1 MARLQTTQ
9 NKMHPTEILKTQL
22 ALVKHVYLI
31 PCKVRLQII

>member
-22 ALVKHVYLI
+22 ALVKHMFI
-31 PCKVRLQII
+31 